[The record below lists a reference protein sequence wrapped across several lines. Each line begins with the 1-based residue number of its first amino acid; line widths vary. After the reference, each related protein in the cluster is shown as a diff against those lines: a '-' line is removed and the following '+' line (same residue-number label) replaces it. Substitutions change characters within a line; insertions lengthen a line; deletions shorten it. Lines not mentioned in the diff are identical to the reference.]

1 MARTGIGKSEV
12 QRARDRLLARHTH
25 PSIDAVRAE
34 LGHTGSKTTIQRYLR
49 ELEEEEGSGLD
60 RTAAVSEAIQELVQR
75 LAARLG
81 EEADAQ
87 VVALRQHFDA
97 QLRERDE
104 QLAQQRRE
112 AEALAGQ
119 LQQTEMMLQAEQATH
134 ATARQALAEAHTAQE
149 RLTQQVADL
158 TDRLADNEAHRQSL
172 EEKHQHAREAL
183 EHYRQSA
190 KEQREQELRRHEQ
203 QVQLLQVDV
212 RTLNQTL
219 IVKQNELTQLHQE
232 RARIAAEMNAARKAL
247 QRSELDGERLSKAN
261 SDLQRHVSELESSG
275 AILSERLQYA
285 ELASKD
291 AKTKLSERSETLRQ
305 AAAAKAALE
314 TELIQLRAQV
324 AVQTDVLDTLK
335 SAFSRQANRGIP
347 EDPMAD

>member
-12 QRARDRLLARHTH
+12 QRARDRLLARRTH

-60 RTAAVSEAIQELVQR
+60 RTTAVSEAIQELVQR
-75 LAARLG
+75 LAARLT
-81 EEADAQ
+81 EEASAQ
-87 VVALRQHFDA
+87 VVAQRNQYEA

-104 QLAQQRRE
+104 QLAQQRHE
-112 AEALAGQ
+112 TDALAGQ
-119 LQQTEMMLQAEQATH
+119 LRQTEMMLQTEQTTH
-134 ATARQALAEAHTAQE
+134 STTRQALAEAHTAQE

-183 EHYRQSA
+183 EHYRQSV
-190 KEQREQELRRHEQ
+190 KEQREQDLRRHEQ
-203 QVQLLQVDV
+203 QVQLLQVDA

-232 RARIAAEMNAARKAL
+232 RARIGAEMNAARKAL
-247 QRSELDGERLSKAN
+247 QRSELDCERLNKTN
-261 SDLQRHVSELESSG
+261 GDLQRHVSELESSS
-275 AILSERLQYA
+275 ATLSERLQHA
-285 ELASKD
+285 ELAGQ
-291 AKTKLSERSETLRQ
+291 E
-305 AAAAKAALE
+305 AKAKLTERIEALQQLDVARTALE
-314 TELIQLRAQV
+314 AELIQLRTQV
-324 AVQTDVLDTLK
+324 AIQTDMLAALK
-335 SAFSRQANRGIP
+335 SALSVSERSNIAP
-347 EDPMAD
+347 K

>member
-12 QRARDRLLARHTH
+12 QRARDRLLARRTH

-49 ELEEEEGSGLD
+49 ELEEEDGSGLN

-81 EEADAQ
+81 DEAGARVEAQ
-87 VVALRQHFDA
+87 REQYEA

-119 LQQTEMMLQAEQATH
+119 LQQTEMMLQAEQTTH
-134 ATARQALAEAHTAQE
+134 ATTRQALAEAHTAHE
-149 RLTQQVADL
+149 RLTQQVTDL

-183 EHYRQSA
+183 EHYRQSV

-203 QVQLLQVDV
+203 QVQQLQVDV

-232 RARIAAEMNAARKAL
+232 RARIAAEMNSTRKAL
-247 QRSELDGERLSKAN
+247 QRSELDCERLSKAN
-261 SDLQRHVSELESSG
+261 HDLQRHVSELESSG
-275 AILSERLQYA
+275 AVLSEKLQRA
-285 ELASKD
+285 ELAGQE
-291 AKTKLSERSETLRQ
+291 AKAKLSERIE
-305 AAAAKAALE
+305 ALQQLDVARTAQE
-314 TELIQLRAQV
+314 SELIQLRAQV
-324 AVQTDVLDTLK
+324 AIQADVFAALK
-335 SAFSRQANRGIP
+335 SAISAP
-347 EDPMAD
+347 EQSSIAPK

>member
-12 QRARDRLLARHTH
+12 QRARDRLLARRTH

-60 RTAAVSEAIQELVQR
+60 RTTAVSEAIQELVQR

-81 EEADAQ
+81 EEAGAQ
-87 VVALRQHFDA
+87 VVALREQFDA
-97 QLRERDE
+97 KLRERDE
-104 QLAQQRRE
+104 QLEQQRRE

-119 LQQTEMMLQAEQATH
+119 LRQTEMMLQAEQTTH
-134 ATARQALAEAHTAQE
+134 ATTRQALAEAHTAHE
-149 RLTQQVADL
+149 RLTQQVTDL

-183 EHYRQSA
+183 EHYRQSV

-247 QRSELDGERLSKAN
+247 QRSELDGEQLSKAN
-261 SDLQRHVSELESSG
+261 SELQRHVSELESSR
-275 AILSERLQYA
+275 ATLSERL
-285 ELASKD
+285 
-291 AKTKLSERSETLRQ
+291 
-305 AAAAKAALE
+305 
-314 TELIQLRAQV
+314 
-324 AVQTDVLDTLK
+324 
-335 SAFSRQANRGIP
+335 
-347 EDPMAD
+347 

>member
-1 MARTGIGKSEV
+1 MARAGIGKSEV
-12 QRARDRLLARHTH
+12 QRARDRLLALRTH

-49 ELEEEEGSGLD
+49 ELEEEEGSSLD

-81 EEADAQ
+81 EEAGAQ
-87 VVALRQHFDA
+87 VVALREQFDA
-97 QLRERDE
+97 QLSERNE

-119 LQQTEMMLQAEQATH
+119 LRQTEMMLQAEQTTH
-134 ATARQALAEAHTAQE
+134 ATALQGLAEAHTAQE

-172 EEKHQHAREAL
+172 EDKHQHAREAL
-183 EHYRQSA
+183 EHYRQSV

-247 QRSELDGERLSKAN
+247 QRSELDGERSSKAN
-261 SDLQRHVSELESSG
+261 SDLQCRVNALES
-275 AILSERLQYA
+275 ANATLSERLQHA
-285 ELASKD
+285 ELAGQE
-291 AKTKLSERSETLRQ
+291 AKTNLTERSDALKLAE
-305 AAAAKAALE
+305 AATAAQEA
-314 TELIQLRAQV
+314 ELIQLRTQV
-324 AVQTDVLDTLK
+324 AVQADLLATLK
-335 SAFSRQANRGIP
+335 LAFPQSNAGIG
-347 EDPMAD
+347 DDGNSII

>member
-12 QRARDRLLARHTH
+12 QRARDRLLARRTH

-60 RTAAVSEAIQELVQR
+60 RTSAVSEAIQELVQR
-75 LAARLG
+75 LADRLT
-81 EEADAQ
+81 EEAGAQ
-87 VVALRQHFDA
+87 AVAQREQYEA
-97 QLRERDE
+97 QLCERDK

-119 LQQTEMMLQAEQATH
+119 LGQTEMILQAEQTSH
-134 ATARQALAEAHTAQE
+134 ATTRQALAESHAVHE

-158 TDRLADNEAHRQSL
+158 MDRLADNEVHRQSL

-183 EHYRQSA
+183 EHFRQSA

-212 RTLNQTL
+212 RTLNQTA

-247 QRSELDGERLSKAN
+247 QRSELDGERLRKTN
-261 SDLQRHVSELESSG
+261 DELQRQVTELESSS
-275 AILSERLQYA
+275 ATLSERLQHA
-285 ELASKD
+285 ESATQS
-291 AKTKLSERSETLRQ
+291 ANAKLSEQSESLKQ
-305 AAAAKAALE
+305 ADAAKISLNA
-314 TELIQLRAQV
+314 ELIQLRTQV
-324 AVQTDVLDTLK
+324 AVQADLLATLKLALPQLDTGMRK
-335 SAFSRQANRGIP
+335 EGNTAV
-347 EDPMAD
+347 

>member
-12 QRARDRLLARHTH
+12 QRARDRLLARRTH

-49 ELEEEEGSGLD
+49 ELEEEDGSGLN

-81 EEADAQ
+81 DEAGARVEAQ
-87 VVALRQHFDA
+87 REQYEA

-119 LQQTEMMLQAEQATH
+119 LQQTEMMLQAEQTTH
-134 ATARQALAEAHTAQE
+134 ATTRQALAEAHTAQE

-158 TDRLADNEAHRQSL
+158 ADRLADNEAHRQSL

-183 EHYRQSA
+183 EHYRQSV

-203 QVQLLQVDV
+203 QVQMLQVDV

-232 RARIAAEMNAARKAL
+232 RARIAAEMNSTRKAL

-275 AILSERLQYA
+275 AILSERLQHA
-285 ELASKD
+285 ELASQA
-291 AKTKLSERSETLRQ
+291 AKAKLSEQSEFLKR
-305 AAAAKAALE
+305 AEAVKISLD
-314 TELIQLRAQV
+314 TELIQPPGVRIVV
-324 AVQTDVLDTLK
+324 ASSDGV
-335 SAFSRQANRGIP
+335 NR
-347 EDPMAD
+347 

>member
-12 QRARDRLLARHTH
+12 QRARDRLLARRTH

-49 ELEEEEGSGLD
+49 ELEEEEGSGLG
-60 RTAAVSEAIQELVQR
+60 RTTAVSEAIQELVQR

-81 EEADAQ
+81 EEAGAQ
-87 VVALRQHFDA
+87 VVALREQFDA
-97 QLRERDE
+97 KLRERDE
-104 QLAQQRRE
+104 QLEQQRRE

-119 LQQTEMMLQAEQATH
+119 LRQTEMMLQAEQTTH
-134 ATARQALAEAHTAQE
+134 GTTRQALAEAHTAQE

-172 EEKHQHAREAL
+172 EEKHLHTREAL
-183 EHYRQSA
+183 EHYRLSV
-190 KEQREQELRRHEQ
+190 KEQREQEFRRHEQ

-232 RARIAAEMNAARKAL
+232 RARIATEMNATRKAL

-275 AILSERLQYA
+275 AILSERLQHA
-285 ELASKD
+285 ELASQA
-291 AKTKLSERSETLRQ
+291 AKAKLSEQSEFLKQ
-305 AAAAKAALE
+305 AEAVKISLD
-314 TELIQLRAQV
+314 TELIQLRTQV
-324 AVQTDVLDTLK
+324 VVQADLLATLK
-335 SAFSRQANRGIP
+335 LAFPQPDTGVNSKGNTNI
-347 EDPMAD
+347 

>member
-12 QRARDRLLARHTH
+12 QRARDRLLARRTH

-60 RTAAVSEAIQELVQR
+60 RTTAVSEAIQELVQR

-81 EEADAQ
+81 EEAGAQ
-87 VVALRQHFDA
+87 VVALREQFDA
-97 QLRERDE
+97 KLRERDE
-104 QLAQQRRE
+104 QLEQQRRE

-119 LQQTEMMLQAEQATH
+119 LRQTEMVRQAEQTTH
-134 ATARQALAEAHTAQE
+134 ATARQTLAEAHTAQE

-172 EEKHQHAREAL
+172 EEKHLHAREAL
-183 EHYRQSA
+183 EHYRQSV

-261 SDLQRHVSELESSG
+261 SDLQRHVSELESSS
-275 AILSERLQYA
+275 ATLSERLQHA
-285 ELASKD
+285 EITNQD
-291 AKTKLSERSETLRQ
+291 AKATLSEQLTSLQQ
-305 AAAAKAALE
+305 AEVARTALE
-314 TELIQLRAQV
+314 TELIQLRTQV
-324 AVQTDVLDTLK
+324 AVQADLLVTLK
-335 SAFSRQANRGIP
+335 VAFTQLNTGASDNGNTN
-347 EDPMAD
+347 

>member
-12 QRARDRLLARHTH
+12 QRARDRLLARRTH

-119 LQQTEMMLQAEQATH
+119 LRQTEMMLQAEQTTH

-183 EHYRQSA
+183 EHYRQSV
-190 KEQREQELRRHEQ
+190 KEQREQELRRNEQ

-261 SDLQRHVSELESSG
+261 SDLQRHVSELESSS
-275 AILSERLQYA
+275 ATLSERLQHA
-285 ELASKD
+285 EITNQD
-291 AKTKLSERSETLRQ
+291 AKATLSEQLTSLQQ
-305 AAAAKAALE
+305 AEVARTALE
-314 TELIQLRAQV
+314 TELIQLRTQV
-324 AVQTDVLDTLK
+324 AVQADLLVTLK
-335 SAFSRQANRGIP
+335 LAFTQLNTWASDNGNNN
-347 EDPMAD
+347 

>member
-12 QRARDRLLARHTH
+12 QRARDRLLARRTH

-49 ELEEEEGSGLD
+49 ELEEEDGSGLN

-81 EEADAQ
+81 DEAGARVEAQ
-87 VVALRQHFDA
+87 REQYEA

-119 LQQTEMMLQAEQATH
+119 LQQTEMMLQAEQTTH
-134 ATARQALAEAHTAQE
+134 ATTRQALAEAHTAQE

-172 EEKHQHAREAL
+172 EEKHLHTREAL
-183 EHYRQSA
+183 EHYRQSV
-190 KEQREQELRRHEQ
+190 KEQREQEFRRHEQ

-232 RARIAAEMNAARKAL
+232 RARIATEMNAARKAL
-247 QRSELDGERLSKAN
+247 QRSELDGERLRKTN
-261 SDLQRHVSELESSG
+261 HDLQRHVTELESSS
-275 AILSERLQYA
+275 ATLSERLQHA
-285 ELASKD
+285 ELASQD
-291 AKTKLSERSETLRQ
+291 ANAKLSEQSESLKQ
-305 AAAAKAALE
+305 AEMAKTSLD
-314 TELIQLRAQV
+314 TELIQLRTQV
-324 AVQTDVLDTLK
+324 AVQADLLATLK
-335 SAFSRQANRGIP
+335 LVFTQPNSAASGNGNT
-347 EDPMAD
+347 D